1 MAVRVSRRKIAAYC
15 ADRLIAGDTSVADQL
30 AAYLIDERRTR
41 EVELVVRDIEAALAA
56 RGVMIA
62 DVASA
67 TKLSDATK
75 KAIGAFL
82 TETDNSK
89 RVYLRES
96 LDPTLLGGVRVTTPD
111 AELDATIRRKLT
123 TLKASKS

>member
-15 ADRLIAGDTSVADQL
+15 ADRLIAGDTAVAEQL
-30 AAYLIDERRTR
+30 AAYLIDEHRTR

-67 TKLSDATK
+67 TKLSEVTK
-75 KAIGAFL
+75 KAIGSFL
-82 TETDNSK
+82 TEADGST

-96 LDPTLLGGVRVTTPD
+96 LDPSLLGGVRVTTPE